1 MEGSKFLNLTV
12 APAFQLNCKF
22 LQVKK
27 EKEDKMRKLQ
37 GRKKD
42 KVKVRTILNAMLGCS
57 KYHHNI
63 FCPINLHLAEL
74 SAGLVEGGEQ
84 VTGGDR
90 GQADRVH
97 RHIVGKSRINILTCF
112 SPLFRLKFRKILGF
126 FLPMQTENLTIS
138 LDVRK
143 NTSGD

>member
-1 MEGSKFLNLTV
+1 
-12 APAFQLNCKF
+12 
-22 LQVKK
+22 
-27 EKEDKMRKLQ
+27 MRKLQ

-42 KVKVRTILNAMLGCS
+42 KVKVRTILNAMLDCS

-97 RHIVGKSRINILTCF
+97 RHHGKIRGHRQSDTMVRFEYTD
-112 SPLFRLKFRKILGF
+112 S
-126 FLPMQTENLTIS
+126 QTPC
-138 LDVRK
+138 
-143 NTSGD
+143 